1 MHRIAFVLSVAAAV
15 AACGGKSD
23 QPSTM
28 PTEHGD
34 HHAGA
39 GETGATTAADTTS
52 ATGATATAT
61 LEPRSGSSVKGTVTF
76 RAVADGVEVTAEL
89 EGLTP
94 GEHAWHVHANGD
106 CSAPD
111 GKSAGDHFNP
121 TGQPHG
127 GPDADA
133 RHAGDFGNLT
143 AGDDG
148 RARKTLVVKG
158 ITLGEGETSV
168 LGKGF
173 IVHEKA
179 DDLTSQPS
187 GNAGGRVA
195 CGVIEASAP

>member
-1 MHRIAFVLSVAAAV
+1 MHRIAFVLLLAA

-28 PTEHGD
+28 PTGSGAEHGG
-34 HHAGA
+34 HHAGT
-39 GETGATTAADTTS
+39 GETGATTATE
-52 ATGATATAT
+52 ATASAT

-76 RAVADGVEVTAEL
+76 RAVADGVEVTADL
-89 EGLTP
+89 EGLSP

-111 GKSAGDHFNP
+111 AKSAGDHFNP

-143 AGDDG
+143 AGADG
-148 RARKTLVVKG
+148 RAQKTLVVKG
-158 ITLGEGETSV
+158 ITLGEGETSI

-195 CGVIEASAP
+195 CGVIEAGAR